1 MAGSE
6 NRHNILFGT
15 LMRREQYAQAVEQL
29 EAGTYGYLISRMTSH
44 P

>member
-6 NRHNILFGT
+6 NGHNILFGT
-15 LMRREQYAQAVEQL
+15 LLRREQYAQAVDQL
-29 EAGTYGYLISRMTSH
+29 EAGTYGNLICRMTLL